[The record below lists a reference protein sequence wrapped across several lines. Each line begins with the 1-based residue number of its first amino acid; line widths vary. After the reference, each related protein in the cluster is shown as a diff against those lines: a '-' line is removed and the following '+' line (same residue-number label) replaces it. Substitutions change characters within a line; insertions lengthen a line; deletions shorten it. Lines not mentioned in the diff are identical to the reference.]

1 MLYLEDT
8 ISEVSLSAVT
18 VRMFYVIFLNASP
31 LYIWNGLAEG

>member
-18 VRMFYVIFLNASP
+18 VKLFYVIFLDASP
-31 LYIWNGLAEG
+31 IYIYMEWIG